1 VNQTELLASIF
12 KGLPNHIELSRQ
24 SLKTIVSVIFE
35 QIGESLIIG
44 QPVSVPGF
52 GIFKVKEVAAR
63 QGRNPS
69 TGEPLEIA
77 AHRKVTFTPAKSF
90 KEKINDSKK
99 D

>member
-1 VNQTELLASIF
+1 MNQTEFLACIF
-12 KGLPNHIELSRQ
+12 KGLPNNVELSRQ
-24 SLKTIVSVIFE
+24 SLKTIVNVIFE
-35 QIGESLIIG
+35 QISESLKIG
-44 QPVSVPGF
+44 SPVSIPGF
-52 GIFKVKEVAAR
+52 GMFKVKEMAAR

-69 TGEPLEIA
+69 TGEPMEIA